1 MALFPLWLSGGGRRG
16 VPALLRSSLSFSLSE
31 NSNSIRLEKHEQRFF
46 LVPDRC
52 ARIQFGR
59 RGRARKR
66 KKSRA
71 EIQTR
76 IFDARAHVPPFDRVS
91 DGVHSRFSARVLKQ
105 RVCFFLFFLP
115 CLLRFVCF
123 KRYSGSILTP
133 LSLSLKYAR
142 ATKKQRRRKQGD
154 SNKKKKKK

>member
-16 VPALLRSSLSFSLSE
+16 VPALLRSSLSRSLSLKIRIRFDWKNTNNVFFWFPIVVRE
-31 NSNSIRLEKHEQRFF
+31 SNLD
-46 LVPDRC
+46 VV
-52 ARIQFGR
+52 G
-59 RGRARKR
+59 ARKR